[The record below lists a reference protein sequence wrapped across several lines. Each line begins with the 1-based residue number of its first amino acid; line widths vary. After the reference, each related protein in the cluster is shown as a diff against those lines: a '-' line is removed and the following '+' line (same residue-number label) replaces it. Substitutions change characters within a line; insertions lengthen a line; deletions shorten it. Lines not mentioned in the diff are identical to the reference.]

1 MCCSYYD
8 RLLIMG
14 DDMYHS
20 MICIIAMN
28 RLVIMHDQRH
38 IHVIMNIIVNP
49 STWSIL
55 ARREKLSVKLIDK
68 YKDDNKDICLKHSN
82 IMAWLDQEIK

>member
-14 DDMYHS
+14 DDMF
-20 MICIIAMN
+20 IIAYEQA
-28 RLVIMHDQRH
+28 VIMHDQRH

-49 STWSIL
+49 TGCGGESDGGVTK
-55 ARREKLSVKLIDK
+55 EFK
-68 YKDDNKDICLKHSN
+68 
-82 IMAWLDQEIK
+82 

>member
-14 DDMYHS
+14 DDML
-20 MICIIAMN
+20 IIAMN

-49 STWSIL
+49 IL
-55 ARREKLSVKLIDK
+55 GMVYLVSGIGVPG
-68 YKDDNKDICLKHSN
+68 HS
-82 IMAWLDQEIK
+82 DRSGYFV

>member
-14 DDMYHS
+14 DDML
-20 MICIIAMN
+20 IIAMN
-28 RLVIMHDQRH
+28 RTVIIHDQRH

-49 STWSIL
+49 TIVTMSMTVEMAIG
-55 ARREKLSVKLIDK
+55 VG
-68 YKDDNKDICLKHSN
+68 DD
-82 IMAWLDQEIK
+82 

>member
-14 DDMYHS
+14 DDML
-20 MICIIAMN
+20 IIAMN

-49 STWSIL
+49 STNTAETL
-55 ARREKLSVKLIDK
+55 MLLM
-68 YKDDNKDICLKHSN
+68 LLMH
-82 IMAWLDQEIK
+82 

>member
-14 DDMYHS
+14 DDML
-20 MICIIAMN
+20 IIAMN

-49 STWSIL
+49 TPTTVAAPVAPQNVGNIKHTFMGPLKTLIS
-55 ARREKLSVKLIDK
+55 SVSDK
-68 YKDDNKDICLKHSN
+68 QTN
-82 IMAWLDQEIK
+82 